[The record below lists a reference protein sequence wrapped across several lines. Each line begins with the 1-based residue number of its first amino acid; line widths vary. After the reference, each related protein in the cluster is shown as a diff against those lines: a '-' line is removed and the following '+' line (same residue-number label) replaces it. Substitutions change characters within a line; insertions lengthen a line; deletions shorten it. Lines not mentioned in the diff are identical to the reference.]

1 MSRNLVRPFFPI
13 PPQEYDKRYFDEVIR
28 SFAVYLDQMQNP
40 GEGRNTSLVLTNLQ
54 TDDQGLEPGSLYQG
68 ANSDGLM
75 GYVKITLADISALRG
90 NVSTGLVG
98 SVTVTT

>member
-13 PPQEYDKRYFDEVIR
+13 PPSEYEQSYFNEVIR

-40 GEGRNTSLVLTNLQ
+40 GEGRHTTLVLTELPSN
-54 TDDQGLEPGSLYQG
+54 DSGLEEGSIFVV
-68 ANSDGLM
+68 DG
-75 GYVKITLADISALRG
+75 VLRIA
-90 NVSTGLVG
+90 VASKPFAASFSVTGSVG

>member
-13 PPQEYDKRYFDEVIR
+13 PPQGYEQSYFDEVIR

-40 GEGRNTSLVLTNLQ
+40 GEGRNTALVLTNLQ

-75 GYVKITLADISALRG
+75 GYIKITLADISALRG

>member
-40 GEGRNTSLVLTNLQ
+40 GEGRNTALVLTNLQ

-75 GYVKITLADISALRG
+75 GYIKITLADISALRG